1 MAIRSFPFNSINGDR
16 KYNAT
21 HWAEY
26 FASFIGNGVFPNPS
40 DNLQIVANNDMT
52 VTVKAGIA
60 WIDGYIMIN
69 DSDYILN
76 IDPADGILD
85 RKDRVVARWDAL
97 DREIRVEVKKG
108 ELSSSPTAPSLQR
121 DADAHELGL
130 ADISIAKGSIE
141 IRQANIV
148 DLRLNKNYCGI
159 VHGLIEQVDTTTLFN
174 QYQSWIEQKKAEFDN
189 DLINYTNAKQTEFED
204 WVGDKESDYNTY
216 VSNKQNQWDSWY
228 DTTTTQLE
236 ADFMAWVNMLED
248 VLDENAAGNLL
259 NMINNIPKIFSGTTE
274 PSEITTGDYWFR
286 EVD

>member
-1 MAIRSFPFNSINGDR
+1 MAIRSFPFNSIGGDR

-174 QYQSWIEQKKAEFDN
+174 QYQAWINDKKNEFDQ
-189 DLINYTNAKQTEFED
+189 DLVNYKNTNQQELD
-204 WVGDKESDYNTY
+204 N
-216 VSNKQNQWDSWY
+216 WY
-228 DTTTTQLE
+228 ETTTE
-236 ADFMAWVNMLED
+236 DFENAFNAWFTTIQD
-248 VLDENAAGNLL
+248 ILDENIAANLL
-259 NMINNIPKIFSGTTE
+259 SMIEDIPKIYTGKTE
-274 PSEITTGDYWFR
+274 PEEIRTGDIWLR
-286 EVD
+286 EID